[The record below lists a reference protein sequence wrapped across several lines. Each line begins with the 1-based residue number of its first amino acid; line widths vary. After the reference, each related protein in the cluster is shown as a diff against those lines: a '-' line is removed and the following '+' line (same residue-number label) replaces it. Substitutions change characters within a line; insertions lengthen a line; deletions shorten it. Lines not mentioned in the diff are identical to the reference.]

1 MRTSAKNVEMLFKS
15 MNSKILIAVISV
27 LVGFLSS
34 NLIKVS
40 SLFDGDVDFSEITG
54 VEIEQEGYDW
64 LRSARA
70 LSFGEYV
77 LFSGSDKSK
86 GSGGLAYYPNQLVP
100 YPSVV
105 VSSSDE
111 KGMKSITITDAEGR
125 SLSVAYLSAD
135 GLFTEYDFTD
145 TQNGEKI
152 SFIDSNLDGEFNRKF
167 VWEPTPSIYV
177 KHGVEWLQWTGEG
190 LRAVE

>member
-1 MRTSAKNVEMLFKS
+1 MRISAKNVEMLFRS

-34 NLIKVS
+34 NLIEVS

-54 VEIEQEGYDW
+54 VEIEQEGYGW

-77 LFSGSDKSK
+77 LFSGSDKSE
-86 GSGGLAYYPNQLVP
+86 GSGGFAYYPNQLVP

-111 KGMKSITITDAEGR
+111 QGIKSITITDAEGR
-125 SLSVAYLSAD
+125 SLSVAYSSTN
-135 GLFTEYDFTD
+135 GLFEEYDFTD

-152 SFIDSNLDGEFNRKF
+152 SFIDSTLDGEFNRKF
-167 VWEPTPSIYV
+167 VWEPTLSIYV
-177 KHGVEWLQWTGEG
+177 KHGAEWLQWTGDG
-190 LRAVE
+190 LRAAE